1 MARGHT
7 REPPHECGRCVQVP
21 LAWVKAPRGTGSRLS
36 NPRAHQTLSW
46 RSHSALMCPP
56 RDLKPWLLLKR
67 LLGCREGAPFLPSP
81 SARSGEGY
89 LPAGLTGPSALSL
102 PASAWESTTGSP
114 WESTTRGAGAGARAG
129 GGRGQAPGW
138 PPQRHGSEGGGEA
151 GPFPPRPSRA
161 LGLPVSGTSACARCA
176 GWGKA
181 ASRRNQ
187 KPLLRVF

>member
-102 PASAWESTTGSP
+102 PGLGLGVNNGVPLGVDNEGSGSGSQGRGRKRPSAWLATSE
-114 WESTTRGAGAGARAG
+114 TR
-129 GGRGQAPGW
+129 
-138 PPQRHGSEGGGEA
+138 
-151 GPFPPRPSRA
+151 
-161 LGLPVSGTSACARCA
+161 L
-176 GWGKA
+176 
-181 ASRRNQ
+181 
-187 KPLLRVF
+187 